1 MATVYLSLGSN
12 LGNRARNLYGAL
24 RRLGAK
30 IGLAEISSLYETEPV
45 GLAEQ
50 PWFLNLVCSAETVL
64 SPRELLAIT
73 KGIEQEMGRER
84 GVRFGPRL
92 IDIDLLLYD
101 DLILQSE
108 DLDIPHPR
116 LHERHFVLI
125 PLNELAP
132 DLIHPILGG
141 TVTDLLEGG
150 TSGREEVRAYYPR
163 DAKASS

>member
-1 MATVYLSLGSN
+1 MATIYLSLGSN

-30 IGLAEISSLYETEPV
+30 IDLAEISSLYETEPV

-50 PWFLNLVCSAETVL
+50 PWFLNLVCSGETDL

-73 KGIEQEMGRER
+73 KGIEAEMGRKR
-84 GVRFGPRL
+84 GGRFGPRL

-101 DLILQSE
+101 ALILQSE
-108 DLDIPHPR
+108 DLQIPHPR
-116 LHERHFVLI
+116 LHERNFVLI

-132 DLIHPILGG
+132 DLIHPILGR
-141 TVTDLLEGG
+141 TVADLLEGG
-150 TSGREEVRAYYPR
+150 SSGREEVRIYLSR
-163 DAKASS
+163 DAKASN